1 MIKIRHT
8 GLVTRNLT
16 KSFNFWCKLIGFRVK
31 IKLVEKGRTIDKIL
45 GYKDVLVKTFKLK
58 DKNNNLL
65 ELLYFCNSPKNKKN
79 RIKAYSEGFTH
90 ISLTVKDLNKL
101 YKKLKKAKVKF
112 NSEPVISADGKVL
125 ITYCKT
131 PEGSYLELVQEL

>member
-8 GLVTRNLT
+8 GLVTRNLK

-31 IKLVEKGRTIDKIL
+31 IKLLEKGRTIDKIL
-45 GYKDVLVKTFKLK
+45 GYKNVLVKTFKLK

-65 ELLYFCNSPKNKKN
+65 ELLYFCNSPKNKRN
-79 RIKAYSEGFTH
+79 SIKAYSEGFTH
-90 ISLTVKDLNKL
+90 ISLTVKDLSKL
-101 YKKLKKAKVKF
+101 YKKLIKAKVTF
-112 NSEPVISADGKVL
+112 NSEPVISADRKVL